1 MNHENKKSTRLIDLT
16 VNALVDLA
24 IGIIL
29 ILIQKAIN

>member
-1 MNHENKKSTRLIDLT
+1 MSDENKKSTRLIDLT